1 MDLPLTAEKLI
12 YEYLGFNLDRKRCM
26 AETKSKRCCKLK
38 KLRNGGLFCYVHEI
52 KIKRGIGERICSTC
66 ELLGSKLRKKEA
78 ENNYREWKRRWY
90 QEAKNRRRFMIN
102 RNCEYSY
109 RNFFAGC

>member
-38 KLRNGGLFCYVHEI
+38 KIRNGGLFCYVHEL
-52 KIKRGIGERICSTC
+52 KVKHGLRERICSSC

-78 ENNYREWKRRWY
+78 QNNYREWRRRWY
-90 QEAKNRRRFMIN
+90 QETKNRRRFMIN

>member
-52 KIKRGIGERICSTC
+52 KIKQGISERICSTC

-78 ENNYREWKRRWY
+78 ENNYREWRRRWY
-90 QEAKNRRRFMIN
+90 LETKKRRRFMIN

>member
-26 AETKSKRCCKLK
+26 AETKNKRCCKLK

-52 KIKRGIGERICSTC
+52 KIKRGIGERICSSC
-66 ELLGSKLRKKEA
+66 ELLGSKLRKKE
-78 ENNYREWKRRWY
+78 EQNNYREWRRRWL
-90 QEAKNRRRFMIN
+90 QSTERQRRYMIM
-102 RNCEYSY
+102 RNTNYDY
-109 RNFFAGC
+109 RYYFTGC